1 MAFTGT
7 AVVKQVSDSIVRIT
21 GLSLAGSASGT
32 IGLHGATGGAPD
44 VTLPASFNPTVYTY
58 GNPGSLVTLQ
68 DSIKMEFL
76 PVNTVAS
83 FVAIDTT
90 KTGTASTD
98 FRITLHNSSGSAGPE
113 LEMYVSY
120 HE

>member
-44 VTLPASFNPTVYTY
+44 VTLPAGFLPTPY
-58 GNPGSLVTLQ
+58 GYGPAEVTLQ
-68 DSIKMEFL
+68 DSIKLECF

-83 FVAIDTT
+83 FIATDTV
-90 KTGTASTD
+90 KSGTTPAD
-98 FRITLHNSSGSAGPE
+98 FRITLHNSSGSASPE
-113 LEMYVSY
+113 FEMYVSY
-120 HE
+120 HQ